1 MNVEPVDLGDE
12 IRHGVDLC
20 LALAPIVR
28 VHPILRELL
37 HGCELDAL
45 RCIRD
50 QFALRPLGRLD
61 AIAQIDEVGFKGL
74 EMKRTNS
81 GVVSH
86 SLILCLPRMH
96 QNNVASTMNADLR
109 GDPSTCPCAVAL
121 LTP

>member
-1 MNVEPVDLGDE
+1 MYVEPVDLGDE
-12 IRHGVDLC
+12 VRHSVDLC

-50 QFALRPLGRLD
+50 LFALRPLGCFN
-61 AIAQIDEVGFKGL
+61 AIAQVDEVGLWGL

-86 SLILCLPRMH
+86 GLLLLRRGFSLCRS
-96 QNNVASTMNADLR
+96 QS
-109 GDPSTCPCAVAL
+109 
-121 LTP
+121 

>member
-1 MNVEPVDLGDE
+1 MNVEPIDLGDE
-12 IRHGVDLC
+12 VRHGVDLC

-28 VHPILRELL
+28 VRPILRELL

-50 QFALRPLGRLD
+50 LFALRPLGCFD
-61 AIAQIDEVGFKGL
+61 AIAQVDDVGLRGL

-86 SLILCLPRMH
+86 GLLL
-96 QNNVASTMNADLR
+96 LR
-109 GDPSTCPCAVAL
+109 R
-121 LTP
+121 